1 MLKKISLVFVV
12 SLLLLITATA
22 ACSGQDQSAESTVI
36 RIAVLPILDN
46 LPFYVA
52 QEQGYFES
60 RGLSVEFIPVSS
72 APERDQILS
81 AGRADGTVNEML
93 SAMFFNQNEVIVQV
107 VRFAR
112 VASSDGPVFSILV
125 AKDSGIENL
134 DQLKGVPIGI
144 SQGTVIE
151 YLTDR
156 LLQAEGFSDDEIV
169 GLAVPAIGERM
180 NLLASGQLQAA
191 MLPEPL
197 TSLAVQNGAR
207 VILDDSAHPEFSN
220 SVITLRLDFIEQH
233 PEAVE
238 AFLAAVEQAVTDINQ
253 NPEQWQDLL
262 VEKELVPPPVLA
274 SYQLPRYPGAGVP
287 SQAQWDDVV
296 AWAIEQG
303 LLSGQASYQ
312 DTVTTQFLP

>member
-1 MLKKISLVFVV
+1 MMKLNTYRLI
-12 SLLLLITATA
+12 SLLLLLILATGCSSQPSDA
-22 ACSGQDQSAESTVI
+22 AIPI

-52 QEQGYFES
+52 QEAGYFADQN
-60 RGLSVEFIPVSS
+60 LNVTFIPVGS

-81 AGRADGTVNEML
+81 AGQADATVNELL
-93 SAMFFNQNEVIVQV
+93 SAMFFNQNELSVQV

-112 VASSDGPVFSILV
+112 AASSEGPVFSILV
-125 AKDSGIENL
+125 AADSGIEQL
-134 DQLKGVPIGI
+134 EQLKNVPIGI

-156 LLQAEGFSDDEIV
+156 LLQAEGFQSDEIAGV
-169 GLAVPAIGERM
+169 AVPAIGQRM
-180 NLLASGQLQAA
+180 DLLASGQLQAA

-207 VILDDSAHPEFSN
+207 VILDDSSHPEYSH
-220 SVITLRLDFIEQH
+220 SVITMRLDFIEEH
-233 PEAVE
+233 PEAV
-238 AFLAAVEQAVTDINQ
+238 ATFLAAVEQAVTTINE

-274 SYQLPRYPGAGVP
+274 SYQLPHYPTAGVP
-287 SQAQWDDVV
+287 SQAQWDDVI
-296 AWAIEQG
+296 AWAIGKG
-303 LLSGQASYQ
+303 LLTGQVSYQ
-312 DTVTTQFLP
+312 ETVTAEYLP